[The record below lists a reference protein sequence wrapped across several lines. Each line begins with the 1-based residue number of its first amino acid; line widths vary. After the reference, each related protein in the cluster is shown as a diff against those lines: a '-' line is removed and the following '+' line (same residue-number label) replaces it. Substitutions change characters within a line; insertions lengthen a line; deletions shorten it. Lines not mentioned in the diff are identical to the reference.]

1 MPRKRKL
8 PPGVVSLD
16 EFRERRRLARVRAN
30 ARAFMALPEAER
42 RRQLME
48 MLGLTVTVDGET
60 VGEKRPGDEA
70 PGL

>member
-1 MPRKRKL
+1 MSRKRRL
-8 PPGVVSLD
+8 PPSVTGLA
-16 EFRERRRLARVRAN
+16 EFKEARRLAAIRRA

-42 RRQLME
+42 RRQLAQ

>member
-16 EFRERRRLARVRAN
+16 EFRERKRLDRVRAN

-42 RRQLME
+42 QRQLAQ
-48 MLGLTVTVDGET
+48 MLGLTIKVDGET

>member
-1 MPRKRKL
+1 MSRKRRL
-8 PPGVVSLD
+8 PPGVTGLA
-16 EFRERRRLARVRAN
+16 EFKEARRLAAIRRA

-42 RRQLME
+42 RRQLAQ